1 MIKSSLAAL
10 FLCYALD
17 MISKAHYLE
26 LTQDALLAE
35 VCYYN
40 QLEDDQVN
48 QLIFP
53 VVIPPSSHPLFLQA
67 KDRILK
73 AIENQEK
80 IIVCGDYDA
89 DGICSTSILVKSL
102 RDLGATVGY
111 YIPHRFD
118 EGYGL
123 NPKTV
128 KLALEKGYTLFIT
141 VDNGVSAF
149 EALDL
154 IQEAQCDTIII
165 DHHELTQTPAC
176 SILIHPDFLE
186 KDYENSCGSALAY
199 MMSTH
204 LKQNDYLCALAAVAS
219 IADVMDLWGYNR
231 TLINQGLAFYNQ
243 NKYAPLKALTDKTDD
258 LDEQGVAFQIVPKI
272 NAIGRMN
279 DEVTVNAMV
288 EYFCSE
294 DPFQILLKAQQIKA
308 VNEKRKTINTAM
320 MAKTAKALIDPHT
333 VVILDDPDFHEG
345 IVGITAGQL
354 SRKTKKPVI
363 VLAHKDHSYKGS
375 IRAPLGVDLRNLLKD
390 SLIYTQRYG
399 GHALAAGIEI
409 GEDQYEAFKAS
420 VYACTDGLDLS
431 VEGRAT
437 LLFRSDLFTLES
449 YLRLM
454 TYKPFG
460 QGFELPEVEI
470 DKAPV
475 ISAKAL
481 KNGFKWTVDADG
493 TPVDILCFSQC
504 DESQFSKKILSCSG
518 RLSLNAFRGTLSFS
532 LVAESWT

>member
-1 MIKSSLAAL
+1 
-10 FLCYALD
+10 
-17 MISKAHYLE
+17 MISKEHYLT

-40 QLEDDQVN
+40 QLDDDQVD
-48 QLIFP
+48 QLIAP
-53 VVIPPSSHPLFLQA
+53 KRIAPSSHPSFIQA

-73 AIENQEK
+73 AIQQNEK

-89 DGICSTSILVKSL
+89 DGICSTSILVKTL
-102 RDLGATVGY
+102 KDLGALVGY
-111 YIPHRFD
+111 YIPHRFE

-149 EALDL
+149 DALDL
-154 IQEAQCDTIII
+154 IQEAHLDAIII
-165 DHHELTQTPAC
+165 DHHEITQAPPC
-176 SILIHPDFLE
+176 SILIHPDHLE
-186 KDYENSCGSALAY
+186 KEYENSCGSALAY
-199 MMSTH
+199 MLSTH
-204 LKQNDYLCALAAVAS
+204 LKQNDYLCALAAVAT

-231 TLINQGLAFYNQ
+231 TLITQGLALLNE
-243 NKYAPLKALTDKTDD
+243 NKYGPLKALTDKTED
-258 LDEQGVAFQIVPKI
+258 LDELAIAFQIVPKI

-320 MAKTAKALIDPHT
+320 MAKTAKALSDPHAI
-333 VVILDDPDFHEG
+333 VILDDPDYHEG

-375 IRAPLGVDLRNLLKD
+375 IRAPLGVDLRSLLKD
-390 SLIYTQRYG
+390 SLQYTHRYG

-409 GEDQYEAFKAS
+409 GEDQYEAFKNS
-420 VYACTDGLDLS
+420 VYAATDGLDLAPS
-431 VEGRAT
+431 GRQT
-437 LLFRSDLFTLES
+437 LLFRSDLFTFDAYS
-449 YLRLM
+449 RLM

-470 DKAPV
+470 DAAPV

-493 TPVDILCFSQC
+493 TPIDILCFNQC
-504 DESQFSKKILSCSG
+504 DESQFSKKVLSCSG
-518 RLSLNAFRGTLSFS
+518 RLSLNSFRGTVSFS